1 MGISSNSRHC
11 SASHHTT
18 PPICHYL
25 LKLRKMSEE
34 TRKMVKVK
42 RRLKSKKRL
51 TGLSF
56 REKQNPVLKNIEV
69 AGILSEIHPV
79 AAGVYNTAYF
89 VIINQKKQPAR
100 TSESLDSDYSETNS
114 VDEKENSIIIS
125 KEKPKYTYRELITL
139 ALADRTCLTLS
150 NIYSWICKFY
160 PYYSASD
167 EKWKNSIRHNLS
179 LYPEFVKG
187 EKTTDGAGHL
197 WYLDQDFRRNYLQ
210 QREERMRRK
219 SEQMNE
225 VLRHKNVEA
234 LVEDVME
241 EEEMKVKEAGT
252 FYHEEAK
259 YRDLI
264 TTPELQKSA
273 EEILAGI
280 KRPTAVIGNECFLD
294 NYSFIATQ
302 DILDREA

>member
-1 MGISSNSRHC
+1 MGRHC

-51 TGLSF
+51 NGLSF